1 MLPTFALDRL
11 FDIHRHAHGVD
22 SDRSSTPGGTDWA
35 EGAASVLCPTAR
47 SADRRLSLGGKI
59 VPVRLAQ
66 QFIMAEAR
74 GPDARTEEITFGP
87 DGWDG
92 YRAARNSLLAY
103 WRNSGTKNPI
113 AIDGDGYAR

>member
-1 MLPTFALDRL
+1 MP
-11 FDIHRHAHGVD
+11 
-22 SDRSSTPGGTDWA
+22 
-35 EGAASVLCPTAR
+35 CPTAQ

-59 VPVRLAQ
+59 VPARLAQ

-74 GPDARTEEITFGP
+74 GPDARTEEIAFGL

-103 WRNSGTKNPI
+103 
-113 AIDGDGYAR
+113 